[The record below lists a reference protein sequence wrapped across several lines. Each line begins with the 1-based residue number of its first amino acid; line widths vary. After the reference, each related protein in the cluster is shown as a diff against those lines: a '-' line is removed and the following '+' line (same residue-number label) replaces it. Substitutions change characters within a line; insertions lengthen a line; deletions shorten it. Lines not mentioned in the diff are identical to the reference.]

1 MSLIRLERQED
12 DDPALVF
19 RLQHIVSGAIRY
31 ARPKY
36 AHVVKVDNW
45 FGPRWRCFAGSPNGK
60 DLHPEDRL
68 AIPPFAPNRVVREAT
83 YRRQGD
89 TLQRIKPRTLHDTPI
104 KPSLAMP
111 FYLDERTPSGLFV
124 WYSGNSASQDRAS
137 LMVYEVEK
145 DDEQRAWHA
154 EFQRRD
160 GTWVVSATVATSVTE
175 IDELETA
182 YANRLAPLVEHADD
196 KQREMLRSLWDR
208 ADDAVHSADVG
219 QAMVLIER
227 YRSIKPDDVWIRL
240 LHARNLADR
249 RLFED
254 AEQEFRAIER
264 HSSDDDWRSVWLSQW
279 ADFSGKRGD
288 AAATE
293 AAYRELA
300 SLVPNE
306 TSSWTLLGSCL
317 ATQGK
322 LDQAETIHRHATQL
336 PGDPDEAYLNLG
348 YVLRATG
355 RLEEAAAAFERA
367 LELCPDYPEAAAAL
381 ADVRAA
387 LELRGRDK

>member
-1 MSLIRLERQED
+1 VSPIRLERQD
-12 DDPALVF
+12 DDLALVF
-19 RLQHIVSGAIRY
+19 RLQHIISGAIRF

-36 AHVVKVDNW
+36 AHVVKIDNW
-45 FGPRWRCFAGSPNGK
+45 FGPCWRCFAGSPNGK

-68 AIPPFAPNRVVREAT
+68 AVPPFAPNRVLSEAT
-83 YRRQGD
+83 YRREGN
-89 TLQRIKPRTLHDTPI
+89 TLKRIKPRTLHDTPI
-104 KPSLAMP
+104 RPSLAMP
-111 FYLDERTPSGLFV
+111 FFLDERTPSGLFV
-124 WYSGNSASQDRAS
+124 WYSGNTASQDRAS

-145 DDEQRAWHA
+145 TDEQRAWYA
-154 EFQRRD
+154 EFQRRA
-160 GTWVVSATVATSVTE
+160 GTWTIATTVATSVAE
-175 IDELETA
+175 LSELETA

-196 KQREMLRSLWDR
+196 KQRVMLRGLRDR
-208 ADDAVHSADVG
+208 ADDAVHSTDVA
-219 QAMVLIER
+219 QAMVLIDR

-264 HSSDDDWRSVWLSQW
+264 HSSEDDWRTVWLSQW
-279 ADFSGKRGD
+279 ADFSNKRGD
-288 AAATE
+288 LPASE
-293 AAYRELA
+293 AAYREFA

-306 TSSWTLLGSCL
+306 TSPWILLGSCL

-322 LDQAETIHRHATQL
+322 LDQAETIHRHASQL

-355 RLEEAAAAFERA
+355 RLEEAATAFERA
-367 LELCPDYPEAAAAL
+367 LQLCPDYPEASSAL

-387 LELRGRDK
+387 MELRRRDR